1 MICTV
6 IQHKNLEEIE
16 EILEHCEMAEIR
28 LDRCPLTLEEIS
40 ECFTSD
46 VPLIATCRLAEVM
59 ENEPSLQNLP
69 EENRL
74 VKAGQ
79 FIEKRLTAAIEAGAR
94 YVDVELEVPK
104 HISKRIRQVAHEN
117 GTTFIRSFH
126 DFSGTDSKEALLAVA
141 EKCRYHGAD
150 LVKIATTAQSEADCE
165 RVMSLYEAT
174 AKEEVLQSGN
184 LVAFC
189 MGEAGVQTRTDALKL
204 GAPFTYSALA
214 ADNVA
219 APGQQTAAEM
229 TASVYKDF
237 PFLDTVQQVPSSK
250 SFAQRAIV
258 AAALA
263 GGVSHLSGY
272 TPCGDNEAA
281 LDFVRSLGAKV
292 EVTGAEGEQGLVIE
306 GIGAELGKLQLERAN
321 VGESGLLARL
331 AMPLLCQLNEG
342 EVIVEGEKTLLKR
355 PMAGVRDMLAA
366 FGVEVRSAA
375 APVAGGATSA
385 GGASSVSDGAASVGG
400 AAGEAALTVPLALK
414 GQLKNGRVDISG
426 KNGSQ
431 LVSGLLMALPLAQK
445 NTTFGVKDP
454 KSIPDM
460 FITLDVLRK
469 FGIRV
474 ANDMLGGH
482 DFLESGGDW
491 SLCNEMVFKVKGGQ
505 RYHAADF
512 AIEGDWSAAANYLV
526 AGAVFG
532 KAVVRGLDTTSLQ
545 ADLSIMDVLMDAGA
559 SLSQLDGDKGD
570 ILVQRAPLQA
580 FEVDLTHCP
589 DLFPIVAVLAVFC
602 QGKSRLGGLS
612 RLAHKECNRA
622 DAIVEMLQKMGVQVD
637 VQEDVLQIL
646 GETLAQRILNGHLLQ
661 GGEYSS
667 RHDHRMAMALKV
679 ASLCASSPVLVDDM
693 DCVAKSNPLFKS
705 FLA

>member
-6 IQHKNLEEIE
+6 IQNKNLEEILA
-16 EILEHCEMAEIR
+16 ILEHCEMAEIR

-46 VPLIATCRLAEVM
+46 VPLIATCRLDEVVA
-59 ENEPSLQNLP
+59 NEPSLQNLP
-69 EENRL
+69 EESRQI
-74 VKAGQ
+74 KAGQ
-79 FIEKRLTAAIEAGAR
+79 LIEKRLTAAIEAGAR

-104 HISKRIRQVAHEN
+104 HVSKRIRQIAHEN

-126 DFSGTDSKEALLAVA
+126 DFAGTDSKEALLAVA

-165 RVMSLYEAT
+165 RVMSLYEAVRQDQ
-174 AKEEVLQSGN
+174 VLHSGE
-184 LVAFC
+184 LIAFC
-189 MGEAGVQTRTDALKL
+189 MGEAGAQTRIEALKK
-204 GAPFTYSALA
+204 GAPFTYAALQ
-214 ADNVA
+214 ADDIA
-219 APGQQTAAEM
+219 APGQRPSAEMAAEI
-229 TASVYKDF
+229 YGDF
-237 PFLDTVQQVPSSK
+237 HFLDTVQQVPSSK

-263 GGVSHLSGY
+263 GGVTHLSGY

-281 LDFVRSLGAKV
+281 LSFVRSLGAKV
-292 EVTGAEGEQGLVIE
+292 VISGEEGHQELTIE
-306 GIGAELGKLQLERAN
+306 GIGAAPGKLHISRAN

-331 AMPLLCQLNEG
+331 AMPLLCQLNDG
-342 EVIVEGEKTLLKR
+342 EVVVEGEKTLLKR
-355 PMAGVRDMLAA
+355 PMTGVRDMLAA
-366 FGVEVRSAA
+366 FGVEVS
-375 APVAGGATSA
+375 P
-385 GGASSVSDGAASVGG
+385 
-400 AAGEAALTVPLALK
+400 AGEQAADAGAEALTIPLALR
-414 GQLKNGRVDISG
+414 GNLKNGRVDISG

-445 NTTFGVKDP
+445 NTTIGVKDP
-454 KSIPDM
+454 KSIPYM

-505 RYHAADF
+505 FYRSADF
-512 AIEGDWSAAANYLV
+512 GIEGDWSAAANYLV

-532 KAVVRGLDTTSLQ
+532 KAVLRGLDTTSLQ
-545 ADLSIMDVLMDAGA
+545 ADLSIMDILMDAGA

-580 FEVDLTHCP
+580 FTVDLTHCP
-589 DLFPIVAVLAVFC
+589 DLFPIVAVLAAFC
-602 QGKSRLGGLS
+602 QGQSSLSGLS

-622 DAIVEMLQKMGVQVD
+622 DAIVEMLQQMGVEVK
-637 VQEDVLQIL
+637 VQEDALLIM
-646 GETLAQRILNGHLLQ
+646 GETLVQRLLTGHLLR
-661 GGEYSS
+661 GGEFSS
-667 RHDHRMAMALKV
+667 HHDHRMAMALKV
-679 ASLCASSPVLVDDM
+679 ASLGAAAPIVVDDM
-693 DCVAKSNPLFKS
+693 DCVAKSNPFFKN
-705 FLA
+705 FLAE